1 MRRLLLLA
9 LIAAAGAPAAGE
21 VTVHTYDK
29 PDCRPVWF
37 GARSRSV
44 DAGDAGDY
52 CVWLD
57 IQHAD
62 GSWTWAVRADFTRGT
77 HDWERRERVYVPAR
91 PVARIE
97 CYAFLRKSSGQAW
110 FEDVFLRR
118 ELPEE
123 GHVLSERRFTARP
136 WKDADR
142 VERRCVRNGRE
153 VVSCELVPSAPPAQ
167 PPAGTD
173 VVVWTADSMTRVYP
187 LDAPPAAS
195 DATRSVAL
203 ELARGEAESA
213 QVCVSAGPR
222 VPASPASLRVEGAF
236 PGTVRIE
243 RVGYLARRD
252 GYARHPLGRS
262 SDELWFPEPLL
273 PSSGLTTVP
282 GGTTGAWVTFTAAR
296 DAQPGVYAGRIVA
309 DVAGRPV
316 SVPWRVR
323 VRGFALPERF
333 GLKTAYSVMDGFLRA
348 TYPQAFAA
356 RKREAWDLM
365 LDHRL
370 NPDDISRTT
379 PPDLDDL
386 EYAAKRGMN
395 SFNVL
400 NLVPPP
406 KDPRTK
412 WVCFA
417 DPEAVFGEACYDHF
431 RRTLTPYVA
440 ELKRRGLDRF
450 AYLYGFDER
459 GAAYYERLL
468 PLWKRLKAD
477 FGLPVMTTAYMF
489 RDVTQKKLAADS
501 PLATMTDIHVPLESV
516 YDRTLADAYRAQG
529 REVWWY
535 TCCGPTHPHCNNASY
550 EYPLVECRLLGWL
563 LRLTRADGYL
573 FWHVNYW
580 PEGVLDEDATF
591 FPDWN
596 TYSGLHMPGD
606 GVFLYP
612 GRNHVLGGIRLENVR
627 DGVEDYEW
635 LQLAEAKA
643 GRAAVERVLAEVAR
657 STSDFVRDPAVVRR
671 ARARLAELI
680 EGGGK

>member
-1 MRRLLLLA
+1 MRACLSGVLTVLSGV
-9 LIAAAGAPAAGE
+9 LIAGP
-21 VTVHTYDK
+21 VSVQTYDK
-29 PDCRPVWF
+29 PDCRPIWF
-37 GARSRSV
+37 GGRSRST
-44 DAGDAGDY
+44 DAGLSGDY

-57 IQHAD
+57 IRHAD
-62 GSWTWAVRADFTRGT
+62 GSWTWAVRADFSRGT
-77 HDWERRERVYVPAR
+77 HGWERAERIYMPAK
-91 PVARIE
+91 PVSRIE
-97 CYAFLRKSSGQAW
+97 CFAFLRKSSGRAW

-123 GHVLSERRFTARP
+123 GHVLASRRFTARP
-136 WKDADR
+136 WKDRDR
-142 VERRCVRNGRE
+142 VEQRCLRKGRE
-153 VVSCELVPSAPPAQ
+153 TPVCKLEPSASPFRPVC
-167 PPAGTD
+167 TNT
-173 VVVWTADSMTRVYP
+173 VVWTADSMRRVYP
-187 LDAPPAAS
+187 LDAPPAVSEEA
-195 DATRSVAL
+195 RRVEL

-213 QVCVSAGPR
+213 QICVSTPTNLP
-222 VPASPASLRVEGAF
+222 PAAVSLRVEGPF
-236 PGTVRIE
+236 PGTVKIE
-243 RVGYLARRD
+243 RIGYLARRD
-252 GYARHPLGRS
+252 GYAQHPLGRAD
-262 SDELWFPEPLL
+262 DELWFPEPLL
-273 PSSGLTTVP
+273 PSATLTTVP
-282 GGTTGAWVTFTAAR
+282 GGTTGAWLTFTAAR
-296 DAQPGVYAGRIVA
+296 DAAPGIYAGQVVA
-309 DVAGRPV
+309 EVAGR
-316 SVPWRVR
+316 SVTIPWRVR

-348 TYPQAFAA
+348 TYPESFAA

-370 NPDDISRTT
+370 NPDDISRTS
-379 PPDLDDL
+379 PPDLEDL

-412 WVCFA
+412 WVCWA
-417 DPEAVFGEACYDHF
+417 DPESVFGEACYDHF
-431 RRTLTPYVA
+431 RRTLTPYLA

-489 RDVTQKKLAADS
+489 RDVTQKKLDVAS

-516 YDRTLADAYRAQG
+516 YDRALADTYRAQG

-535 TCCGPTHPHCNNASY
+535 TCCGPTYPHCNNASY

-563 LRLTRADGYL
+563 QHQTRADGFL
-573 FWHVNYW
+573 FWHVNFW
-580 PEGVLDEDATF
+580 SKGTLDETATF
-591 FPDWN
+591 FPEWN
-596 TYSGLHMPGD
+596 TYSSLRMPGD

-612 GRNHVLGGIRLENVR
+612 GRNRVLGGIRLANVR
-627 DGVEDYEW
+627 DGVEDCEW

-643 GRAAVERVLAEVAR
+643 GRAAVERILADVAR
-657 STSDFVRDPAVVRR
+657 STSDFTRDPAVIRR
-671 ARARLAELI
+671 ARTRLADLVESP
-680 EGGGK
+680 